1 MAFNHCLN
9 QPMLKAHQAVSTVLQ
24 SSIHHKKEL
33 MVRTIL
39 QTLETLQD
47 DSTARSLAQNLGQL
61 APMVL
66 AELTE
71 NEDWRIHPEISAL
84 LDQPGS
90 CPLDYSSEDVL
101 AYIEPL
107 LQDQNPLIQTACLY
121 LIAQL
126 NPEKGKAIALNLQGT
141 QLSPLL
147 QETSELLRQKPASK
161 LADFP
166 KLEKAVHLFNS
177 DFFHRMQTQTLLALV
192 DRAEVR
198 TYAKGDVITEAGDT
212 CRELLLLIEGD
223 AKIHYYSQDEVRVE
237 SLHPGQTLD
246 ELEVLARSD
255 STNTIIADSQVTRIL
270 AVAVDAFD
278 DLLDLDHDF
287 ARRVMELES
296 RQLQRFMRSL
306 QPLN

>member
-1 MAFNHCLN
+1 LHDYL
-9 QPMLKAHQAVSTVLQ
+9 
-24 SSIHHKKEL
+24 
-33 MVRTIL
+33 
-39 QTLETLQD
+39 
-47 DSTARSLAQNLGQL
+47 
-61 APMVL
+61 
-66 AELTE
+66 E
-71 NEDWRIHPEISAL
+71 NEDWRDRIHPEVLTL
-84 LDQPGS
+84 LEQPES
-90 CPLDYSSEDVL
+90 CPLDYSAEDVL
-101 AYIEPL
+101 TYIEPL

-147 QETSELLRQKPASK
+147 QETSELLREKPSVP
-161 LADFP
+161 LLSGFP

-177 DFFHRMQTQTLLALV
+177 DFFHRMQTHTLMALV
-192 DRAEVR
+192 DRAQVR
-198 TYAKGDVITEAGDT
+198 TYSKEDIITEAGDT

-237 SLHPGQTLD
+237 SLHSGQTLD

-255 STNTIIADSQVTRIL
+255 SQNTIVADSQVTRIL

-306 QPLN
+306 NP